1 MPTEPRPRSAGTADE
16 AAALA
21 FVEAAA
27 AAEAAAHDAP
37 PAPDASGS
45 AQPQTTDA
53 SAHAGT
59 RTDASAARGR
69 AAPPPRLAPPP
80 GAPRWAGA
88 AHDDLAAAREQRI
101 RRLLDF
107 EGGWASHGGAKAR
120 AIRAEFGWST
130 TRYYQVLDGL
140 LETPE
145 AVRHDPMLVRRLL
158 RLREGR

>member
-45 AQPQTTDA
+45 AEPQTTDA

-59 RTDASAARGR
+59 RTDAS
-69 AAPPPRLAPPP
+69 
-80 GAPRWAGA
+80 

>member
-37 PAPDASGS
+37 PAPAASGS
-45 AQPQTTDA
+45 AEPQTTDA

-59 RTDASAARGR
+59 RTDASAH
-69 AAPPPRLAPPP
+69 
-80 GAPRWAGA
+80 AGTQTDA
-88 AHDDLAAAREQRI
+88 SAHDDLAAAREQRI